1 MGNNVLYIRA
11 ITAADLVTLE
21 PLLRASFGRDD
32 FKLSDELEAVAER
45 QPQDWFALYSDR
57 PGGFIRYFP
66 LNKNLYMGELYV
78 VPGPERTG
86 RLERLLRHFIQHHT
100 LPAPATLRLDA
111 LGTDHELMDMLR
123 SLFPTA
129 LTKTFAHY
137 QLRTPARVREISEV
151 QTLTETGLE
160 ATQAILAQL
169 KPYSVRELAGLA
181 ATEQLY
187 VAKDN
192 GVKAALHAAPNGT
205 GLEIV
210 TLATAQAHLRRGYA
224 AALLKTFLDANP
236 DTDVALKVGS
246 ENTAAVRLYKRGGFT
261 RQASRTEVW
270 WYLRLDL

>member
-1 MGNNVLYIRA
+1 MPDIRA
-11 ITAADLVTLE
+11 VATADLIRLE
-21 PLLRASFGRDD
+21 PLLHASFGRDD
-32 FKLSDELEAVAER
+32 FELSDELEVFVER
-45 QPQDWFALYSDR
+45 QPGDWFALYDGR
-57 PGGFIRYFP
+57 PQGFVRYFP
-66 LNKNLYMGELYV
+66 LDKNFYMGELYV

-86 RLERLLRHFIQHHT
+86 RLEQLLRHFIQHHT

-111 LGTDHELMDMLR
+111 LGTDHELMDVLR

-129 LTKTFAHY
+129 LRKTFAHY

-151 QTLTETGLE
+151 QTLTKADLK

-187 VAKDN
+187 VTKDN
-192 GVKAALHAAPNGT
+192 GVKAALHAAPYGV
-205 GLEIV
+205 GLEII

-224 AALLKTFLDANP
+224 VALLRTFLDANP
-236 DTDVALKVGS
+236 DTDVALKVDS
-246 ENTAAVRLYKRGGFT
+246 ENTAAVRLYRRCGFT
-261 RQASRTEVW
+261 RQDDRTEVW